1 MGARQTTDSAEFNR
15 LQQAYN
21 QAIEAFEAATQ
32 NKKTAKTAYK
42 KAVKAKADKQTQFLA
57 FHELESAALLKRL
70 RAFQMET
77 AKNELKTFVKAQPKV
92 EKSQKQEADAMVI
105 TTPAEMEDA
114 IELESQVEVLSA
126 PAGMH
131 VVHEDA
137 AAHTVHVKGFMP
149 ASLEEI
155 AEAQEMPTI
164 MPVALVEVFDYQAI
178 VKDVAEHQ
186 AIAQTCEALD
196 AADAKLEV
204 IAALEALEAEKEVEI
219 ARAIEHHAIAQTCEA
234 LDAADVKQIVEE
246 YPAAIMGAIAPE
258 EDEIQLVDY
267 QVVAGDATPEMS
279 EAAII
284 AQPVMSTGE
293 AIIVLKLPANTPA
306 DAPIYMAGNFN
317 NWVANDENYKMNLHA
332 DGNYAIT
339 IHPPLGKVEFKLT
352 RGNWEATEG
361 DHYVNHHFEC
371 TEIPITFTAQVSAWR
386 DLGTPAIAETHV
398 IEYQSVAEV
407 ADVIEPHEVAPIV
420 ETHVIEYQSVAEVA
434 DVIEPH
440 EVAPIVETH
449 VIEYQSVAEVAD
461 VIEPHEVAPIVETH
475 VIEYQSVA
483 EVADVIEHHEVA
495 PIVETHVIEYQSV
508 AEVADVIEPHEV
520 ASIVETHVIEYQSVA
535 EVADVIEPHEVAP
548 IVEPHVIEY
557 QSVAEVAD
565 VIESHEVAP
574 IVETHVID
582 YQSVAEVADV
592 IEPHEIAPVM
602 ETEVIQHHAMA
613 AMPEIEL
620 NEVITSNEVVETSIP
635 VTQVIES
642 QTIMSVKEEEHLQDG
657 YDHWE
662 RNQKF
667 IGDDLKIIEGIGPKI
682 EQLLNDIGILTYR
695 QLSLMKVEFLEEL
708 LKTAG
713 KRYASHDPATWP
725 AQAKLAAIGKMAEL
739 KRLQERIHYGSLD
752 A

>member
-149 ASLEEI
+149 VSLEEI
-155 AEAQEMPTI
+155 AEVEAQEMPTI
-164 MPVALVEVFDYQAI
+164 MPVALVEVIDYQAI

-420 ETHVIEYQSVAEVA
+420 E
-434 DVIEPH
+434 
-440 EVAPIVETH
+440 
-449 VIEYQSVAEVAD
+449 
-461 VIEPHEVAPIVETH
+461 
-475 VIEYQSVA
+475 
-483 EVADVIEHHEVA
+483 
-495 PIVETHVIEYQSV
+495 
-508 AEVADVIEPHEV
+508 
-520 ASIVETHVIEYQSVA
+520 
-535 EVADVIEPHEVAP
+535 
-548 IVEPHVIEY
+548 PHVIEY

-635 VTQVIES
+635 VIQVIES

>member
-1 MGARQTTDSAEFNR
+1 
-15 LQQAYN
+15 
-21 QAIEAFEAATQ
+21 
-32 NKKTAKTAYK
+32 
-42 KAVKAKADKQTQFLA
+42 
-57 FHELESAALLKRL
+57 
-70 RAFQMET
+70 
-77 AKNELKTFVKAQPKV
+77 
-92 EKSQKQEADAMVI
+92 
-105 TTPAEMEDA
+105 
-114 IELESQVEVLSA
+114 
-126 PAGMH
+126 
-131 VVHEDA
+131 
-137 AAHTVHVKGFMP
+137 
-149 ASLEEI
+149 
-155 AEAQEMPTI
+155 
-164 MPVALVEVFDYQAI
+164 
-178 VKDVAEHQ
+178 
-186 AIAQTCEALD
+186 
-196 AADAKLEV
+196 
-204 IAALEALEAEKEVEI
+204 
-219 ARAIEHHAIAQTCEA
+219 
-234 LDAADVKQIVEE
+234 
-246 YPAAIMGAIAPE
+246 
-258 EDEIQLVDY
+258 
-267 QVVAGDATPEMS
+267 
-279 EAAII
+279 
-284 AQPVMSTGE
+284 
-293 AIIVLKLPANTPA
+293 
-306 DAPIYMAGNFN
+306 
-317 NWVANDENYKMNLHA
+317 
-332 DGNYAIT
+332 
-339 IHPPLGKVEFKLT
+339 
-352 RGNWEATEG
+352 
-361 DHYVNHHFEC
+361 
-371 TEIPITFTAQVSAWR
+371 
-386 DLGTPAIAETHV
+386 
-398 IEYQSVAEV
+398 
-407 ADVIEPHEVAPIV
+407 
-420 ETHVIEYQSVAEVA
+420 
-434 DVIEPH
+434 
-440 EVAPIVETH
+440 
-449 VIEYQSVAEVAD
+449 
-461 VIEPHEVAPIVETH
+461 
-475 VIEYQSVA
+475 
-483 EVADVIEHHEVA
+483 
-495 PIVETHVIEYQSV
+495 
-508 AEVADVIEPHEV
+508 VIEPHEV